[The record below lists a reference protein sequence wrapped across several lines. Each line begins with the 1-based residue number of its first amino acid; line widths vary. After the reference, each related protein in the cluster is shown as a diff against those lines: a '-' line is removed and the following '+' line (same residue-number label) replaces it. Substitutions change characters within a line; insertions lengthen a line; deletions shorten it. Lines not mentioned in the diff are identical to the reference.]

1 MPWSA
6 SSGATKNAKTTAR
19 PMSAAA
25 MPASVG
31 RLRRRAVTTLSRLGD
46 DVLERRPRQYN
57 EDRVVQR
64 EKREVALAVRRDR
77 RPDPA
82 DHERDR
88 EREEEQRQEELAR
101 APRRGERRHER
112 ADRADPDVGEKHAG
126 NGRGVKRLEEEDE
139 RGQRHGLRREQK
151 CQRGKRLP
159 EPDRASVARRQHETV
174 EDAVLVL
181 RHPGARETEQ

>member
-6 SSGATKNAKTTAR
+6 SSGATKNAKSTAS

-31 RLRRRAVTTLSRLGD
+31 RLRRRAVTTRSRLGD

-64 EKREVALAVRRDR
+64 EKREVALADR
-77 RPDPA
+77 RKRRAVAGD
-82 DHERDR
+82 DERDR

-101 APRRGERRHER
+101 AAGRGQRRHER
-112 ADRADPDVGEKHAG
+112 SDGTDSDVGEEHAG
-126 NGRGVKRLEEEDE
+126 DSRCVERLEEEDE
-139 RGQRHGLRREQK
+139 RGQRHGL
-151 CQRGKRLP
+151 
-159 EPDRASVARRQHETV
+159 
-174 EDAVLVL
+174 
-181 RHPGARETEQ
+181 